1 MAELTAARSLHLS
14 PDHLEIVRS
23 ILRRE
28 VPGIRVWA
36 FGSRATGYLVKRF
49 SDLDLAVE
57 GGLTWD
63 QRARLVEAFDESL
76 LPIKVDL
83 VETELLTPEF
93 RERIAKDFVPVQPG
107 QQG

>member
-1 MAELTAARSLHLS
+1 M
-14 PDHLEIVRS
+14 
-23 ILRRE
+23 RRE
-28 VPGIRVWA
+28 VPGIRVGA
-36 FGSRATGYLVKRF
+36 VGSRATGYLVKRF